1 MLLAQLLAS
10 LLLHLP
16 SSPTLRTGVTGVL
29 LSYLLNAQG
38 KSPSKVL
45 LNTAVKSEGLGK
57 APPFLGTVLSVYSAL
72 SQRKSCQ
79 LNRAWFAHLSVC
91 GVSRDTDLLRARDPE
106 GEGWGDLSVGCIPL
120 TVAAGANVR
129 GRQAG

>member
-1 MLLAQLLAS
+1 MKHYQS
-10 LLLHLP
+10 LLHENGLP
-16 SSPTLRTGVTGVL
+16 RK
-29 LSYLLNAQG
+29 G
-38 KSPSKVL
+38 KYFITPSKVL
-45 LNTAVKSEGLGK
+45 LNTAVKSEGLGR

>member
-16 SSPTLRTGVTGVL
+16 SSPTLRTGVINVL

-45 LNTAVKSEGLGK
+45 LNTAVKSECLGR
-57 APPFLGTVLSVYSAL
+57 APPLLGTVLSVYSAL

-79 LNRAWFAHLSVC
+79 LNRAWFARLSVG
-91 GVSRDTDLLRARDPE
+91 GVSRDTDLLR
-106 GEGWGDLSVGCIPL
+106 SVILKGRVGGIFPL
-120 TVAAGANVR
+120 AAYP
-129 GRQAG
+129 

>member
-1 MLLAQLLAS
+1 MGCVSEFEQVAFPMLLAQLLAS

-16 SSPTLRTGVTGVL
+16 SSPTLRTGVINVL

-45 LNTAVKSEGLGK
+45 LNTAVKSECLGR
-57 APPFLGTVLSVYSAL
+57 APPLLGTVLSVYSAL

-79 LNRAWFAHLSVC
+79 LNRAWFARLSVC
-91 GVSRDTDLLRARDPE
+91 GVSRDTDLLQ
-106 GEGWGDLSVGCIPL
+106 SVILKGRVGGIFPL
-120 TVAAGANVR
+120 AAYP
-129 GRQAG
+129 